1 MNFMYRN
8 DDFAFNVDLPYLK
21 EVHGWFEK
29 AKVNHTIAMQGI
41 TENRGLIDYIKS
53 TPYWDVQ
60 IHCWQHDPYR
70 DMDKE
75 HIYENLKTMVDFG
88 EKELGQR
95 PTRIFPPWG
104 RTGSGPLLEEAAKKL
119 DLVVEPDCAY
129 IEFYL
134 GAIAN
139 GEEYFKTAVAE
150 TNHFI
155 PYSEWRRVYFHLN
168 NHKEM
173 ALVPYLID
181 VTQEIAR
188 GEIDHLDFE
197 KKKDSIEK
205 VKEIIGKLRRH
216 EL

>member
-8 DDFAFNVDLPYLK
+8 DDFAFNVPIDYLT
-21 EVHGWFEK
+21 EVHNWFIK

-41 TENRGLIDYIKS
+41 TENRTLIDYIKS
-53 TPYWDVQ
+53 TPYWDIQ

-70 DMDKE
+70 DMDKVN
-75 HIYENLKTMVDFG
+75 IYTNLKTMVDFG

-95 PTRIFPPWG
+95 PTTIFPPWG
-104 RTGSGPLLEEAAKKL
+104 RTGSGPLLVEAADKL
-119 DLVVEPDCAY
+119 GLKVDPDCAY

-150 TNHFI
+150 TNHNI

-168 NHKEM
+168 NAKEM
-173 ALVPYLID
+173 ALVPALID

-188 GEIDHLDFE
+188 GEADHIDFE
-197 KKKDSIEK
+197 KKKESIER
-205 VKEIIGKLRRH
+205 VKFVIEKLRRH